1 MGRAF
6 KFVAVKNSGDQKV
19 TVYQCCEGLENLHE
33 FINKNS
39 IEGAIDLCNMM
50 KEEILNAIKCNV
62 NFAIFILDKDYHLGF
77 RKTNYNKNEYSLV
90 IYMENEVFY
99 GKILENGDFAF

>member
-1 MGRAF
+1 MSRAF
-6 KFVAVKNSGDQKV
+6 KFVSIKNSEV
-19 TVYQCCEGLENLHE
+19 AVYQCSEGLENLNE

-50 KEEILNAIKCNV
+50 KEEFLDAIKCNV
-62 NFAIFILDKDYHLGF
+62 NRAIFILDKDYHLGF

-90 IYMENEVFY
+90 IYMAGEVFY
-99 GKILENGDFAF
+99 GKVLENGDVAF